1 MVIKPELY
9 DYTIIEI
16 CSLIIN
22 IKVAWCYRSVF
33 LIYLLVIYFYKLL
46 EYKKIYCKN

>member
-1 MVIKPELY
+1 MVIRPELY

-22 IKVAWCYRSVF
+22 IKVAWYSRSVF
-33 LIYLLVIYFYKLL
+33 LIYLVIYNINIIL
-46 EYKKIYCKN
+46 